1 MLGQRMYAWRRPLW
15 PVTLAIVVADI
26 VVWFLLIN
34 GVTGGDP
41 ALGNVA
47 FVVTIGWL
55 VLGQSIGPKLRA
67 RRGGPQGAKTERAD
81 LGRDH

>member
-15 PVTLAIVVADI
+15 PVTFVIVMADI
-26 VVWFLLIN
+26 VVWLLLIN
-34 GVTGGDP
+34 SVTGGDP
-41 ALGNVA
+41 TLGNVA

-67 RRGGPQGAKTERAD
+67 RRGGSQGAKTKPA
-81 LGRDH
+81 GR